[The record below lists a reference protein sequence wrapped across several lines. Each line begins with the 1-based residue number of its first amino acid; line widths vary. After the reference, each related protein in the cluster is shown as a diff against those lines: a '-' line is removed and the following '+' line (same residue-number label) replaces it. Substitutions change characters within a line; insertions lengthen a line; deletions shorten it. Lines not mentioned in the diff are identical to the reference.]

1 MANYFQP
8 VTPRPM
14 ANAPSPVLPSFNTPR
29 PAFTPQVPQ
38 PGAGPTPAAPSAPV
52 TPAMPQGQPF
62 LPALGSNIGQGAGLN
77 GVANRRQFQA
87 PNWAQI
93 NQRIAARFPGQ
104 NIPQFSNIQDLRNWF
119 AANGGGLRPNGGN
132 TPPTGPVTQPN
143 GNTGIVPPHLQQP
156 QNPVPSLPPVL
167 PQFQGNP
174 TSTAANP
181 QPTASGQV
189 TPAAPA
195 GTFSQSVAATGGPLP
210 QPSTPGS
217 VPSSAPYTP
226 APGQPPSNFSAY
238 NVVSDSIN
246 MLTDQNSPYMT
257 NAARRGAEYANS
269 RGNLNSSIGAGAAR
283 RAALE
288 AAQPLVG
295 EMLGLQKQREQ
306 YASQEWLASNQ
317 FNREFAGTM
326 ALLPIKNSMDSLNL
340 IMSYGL
346 ENPDIFTPEVVS
358 GLSNFFTQ
366 NMRDIMSNYYGSGS
380 TT

>member
-1 MANYFQP
+1 MANYMQP

-14 ANAPSPVLPSFNTPR
+14 AGAVSPVLPTFNTPR
-29 PAFTPQVPQ
+29 PAFTPQTPPALPAGAGGGNTGAVSTSYQ
-38 PGAGPTPAAPSAPV
+38 PGVNP
-52 TPAMPQGQPF
+52 MPNFG
-62 LPALGSNIGQGAGLN
+62 ANIGGGALTGGLN
-77 GVANRRQFQA
+77 GVANRRPFAA
-87 PNWAQI
+87 PDWAQI

-119 AANGGGLRPNGGN
+119 MANGGGLRPNGGN

-143 GNTGIVPPHLQQP
+143 GNTGIVPPHLQQGN
-156 QNPVPSLPPVL
+156 QPPAVL
-167 PQFQGNP
+167 PQFSVNP

-195 GTFSQSVAATGGPLP
+195 GTFSQATAATGGALP
-210 QPSTPGS
+210 QPSTPGTTQTS
-217 VPSSAPYTP
+217 TPYTP
-226 APGQPPSNFSAY
+226 TPGQPPANFSAY

-257 NAARRGAEYANS
+257 NAARRGAEYAQS

-306 YASQEWLASNQ
+306 YASQEWLQSNQ

-346 ENPDIFTPEVVS
+346 ENPDVFTPEVVS

-366 NMRDIMSNYYGSGS
+366 NMRDIMSNYYGTGS